1 MMIGLE
7 LVSLYSFQCE
17 NMGIWLMIAML
28 HSVANLATI
37 INELGL
43 FFTGLITNVYLSSSE
58 SCDQVFFQ
66 YLPPQSDPPHQM
78 DHPQRISF
86 STVVSCWVWKGLHY
100 ASLKKHTCR
109 VHAIFIGSTP
119 TVVLLGCITYNA

>member
-1 MMIGLE
+1 
-7 LVSLYSFQCE
+7 LYSFQCG

-58 SCDQVFFQ
+58 SCDQVFFSNICPPNPIHLIKWIIRKG
-66 YLPPQSDPPHQM
+66 YLSVQ
-78 DHPQRISF
+78 
-86 STVVSCWVWKGLHY
+86 
-100 ASLKKHTCR
+100 
-109 VHAIFIGSTP
+109 
-119 TVVLLGCITYNA
+119 